1 LQHLLL
7 VCVYFFI
14 QIEIAIEIEIER
26 EDGCV
31 SDLSIQFKFQNLEM
45 ETLLLGYGVT
55 GLKFLNS
62 NPKVG
67 SFRSKSYQFVP
78 SSSNLCHKLLLPT
91 LNYRKGAIHS
101 VASDNHHHH
110 QSHNHDHNHGHCDD
124 DHDHQQHLHHH
135 HHHGE
140 EVQLNK
146 YQEGFIRFAKAV
158 GWLDLANFL
167 RENLQLCCCSMA
179 LFLAAAACPYLVPK
193 PVAKSWENAFIF
205 IAFPLVGV
213 ILI

>member
-1 LQHLLL
+1 
-7 VCVYFFI
+7 
-14 QIEIAIEIEIER
+14 
-26 EDGCV
+26 
-31 SDLSIQFKFQNLEM
+31 M

-67 SFRSKSYQFVP
+67 SFRSKSYDFVP
-78 SSSNLCHKLLLPT
+78 SSSSNLCHKLLLPT

-101 VASDNHHHH
+101 VASDNHRH
-110 QSHNHDHNHGHCDD
+110 QSHNHDHNHNHNHDHNHGHCDD
-124 DHDHQQHLHHH
+124 DHDHQQHHH

-193 PVAKSWENAFIF
+193 PVAKSWQNAFIF
-205 IAFPLVGV
+205 MAFPLVGV